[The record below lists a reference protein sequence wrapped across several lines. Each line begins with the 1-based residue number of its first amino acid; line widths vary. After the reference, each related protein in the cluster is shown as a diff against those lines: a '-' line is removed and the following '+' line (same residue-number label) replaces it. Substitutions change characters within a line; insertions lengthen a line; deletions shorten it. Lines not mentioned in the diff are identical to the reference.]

1 MHRRCGHGRFATG
14 RSRKSASMST
24 EADEAPARPL
34 ACPRCARKYPLEE
47 RFCADCGMPL
57 VYVGRDEEE
66 PITEAHERARKVKP
80 QYTGG
85 QQVRVASAHNL
96 AEAELMQGIL
106 LEEGIPS
113 VQRRTR
119 GFDVPDF
126 LAAGSRDILVPEAGL
141 EVAQQLLAD
150 VRAGETEPVSSDA
163 GDQKPLRLLAGILIA
178 LAGAA
183 LLVWLLYQ
191 ATT

>member
-1 MHRRCGHGRFATG
+1 MNL
-14 RSRKSASMST
+14 
-24 EADEAPARPL
+24 EPAPL

-57 VYVGRDEEE
+57 VYVGRGEEQ
-66 PITEAHERARKVKP
+66 PITEAHERARKIKP

-85 QQVRVASAHNL
+85 VQVRVASARNL
-96 AEAELMQGIL
+96 AEAELIQGML

-126 LAAGSRDILVPEAGL
+126 LAAGPRDILVPEAGA
-141 EVAQQLLAD
+141 EAARDLLAD
-150 VRAGETEPVSSDA
+150 ARGDRGEAAGASRAAEDDGERPI
-163 GDQKPLRLLAGILIA
+163 RLLVGVLIA
-178 LAGAA
+178 FAA
-183 LLVWLLYQ
+183 AAAVVWLLFQ
-191 ATT
+191 LTS